1 MHLIDEPIPGLKI
14 LKATRR
20 NDERG
25 FFVELFKSSLFSS
38 IGVPSNFTQ
47 LNESQSIGCVRR
59 GLHFQWNP
67 PMAKLAR
74 ISRGS
79 ARLVALDL
87 RIDSKFFGKSH
98 YIDLSEDDS
107 LWYFA
112 EYGFARGFE
121 TSEDKTNLEY
131 LVTNEYNSTG
141 EGGVSS
147 MDPTLDNC
155 WINMSPIM
163 STRDL
168 SLPTIEEWTKLP
180 ESKFLK
186 IENF

>member
-1 MHLIDEPIPGLKI
+1 MHLVDEPIPGLKI
-14 LKATRR
+14 LKSTRR

-25 FFVELFKSSLFSS
+25 FFVELFRASLFGS
-38 IGVPSNFTQ
+38 IGVPSNFMQ
-47 LNESQSIGCVRR
+47 LIESQSVGCVRR

-87 RIDSKFFGKSH
+87 RIDSKFFGNSH
-98 YIDLSEDDS
+98 SIDLSEDDS
-107 LWYFA
+107 IWYFA

-121 TSEDKTNLEY
+121 TSGDKTNLEY
-131 LVTNEYNSTG
+131 LMTNEYNATG

-147 MDPTLDNC
+147 LDSSLKDC

-163 STRDL
+163 SKRDL
-168 SLPTIEEWTKLP
+168 SLPTIEEWTKMP
-180 ESKFLK
+180 ESKFLRVA
-186 IENF
+186 NF